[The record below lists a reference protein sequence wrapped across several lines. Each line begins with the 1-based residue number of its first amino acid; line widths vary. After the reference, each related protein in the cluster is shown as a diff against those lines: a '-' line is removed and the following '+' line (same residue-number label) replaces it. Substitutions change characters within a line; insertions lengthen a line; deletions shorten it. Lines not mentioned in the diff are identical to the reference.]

1 MASSTIKKGYG
12 SNLIDYFKSIY
23 FLIKLFPKIKK
34 LEILETYSLMQTT
47 MLYNFIEKMDL

>member
-1 MASSTIKKGYG
+1 MASSAIKKGYG

>member
-1 MASSTIKKGYG
+1 MASSAIKKGYG
-12 SNLIDYFKSIY
+12 SKLIDYFKSIY